1 MGNAWW
7 KTEPAF
13 LDSDCY
19 LHREPAI
26 YSVLSMPTTLAE
38 TPSLPVNPVTAY
50 LHGLQHSKTGL
61 PHGQLVCVS
70 ASPTVTTTEALL
82 RLAAS
87 VGPHIAIFQVHA
99 DIIDDWST
107 YTVHELTF
115 LAKKYNFLL
124 WEGGR
129 LLNFSPD
136 ILSSS
141 QAESRERRRENVDM
155 VRRIYTKGVVS
166 VASWAGLATT
176 WAPAVPAEQQ
186 DSDILI
192 PVLKGAARET
202 VAKISQ
208 TIRTEITA
216 EGTPHDE
223 QDSNDVGIVNHL
235 RPADIDINPSLEP
248 PVRRAST
255 ISLTRSITQHS
266 EPSTPP
272 SPRDTQQAA
281 ENVTESGIYA
291 DWPNAVSP
299 SPLLAR
305 GLVLCLPSATD
316 FPFSVAYRD
325 SCMAAARANR
335 DFVVGF
341 LCNEPWTL
349 VSQRSDVLGV
359 NRATSGG
366 DKRIDDA
373 PAQEEREES
382 FIIFSPLP
390 ADAGPQQAT
399 RDGNR
404 SSLLDWDRAC
414 SPNAM
419 ETIAESTALE
429 QPNGLSAQAEMLHAT
444 ISRAIESR
452 DAGREETSPAGHSL
466 LHIPIVTLGL

>member
-1 MGNAWW
+1 
-7 KTEPAF
+7 
-13 LDSDCY
+13 
-19 LHREPAI
+19 
-26 YSVLSMPTTLAE
+26 MPTTLAE
-38 TPSLPVNPVTAY
+38 ASSLPVNPVTAY
-50 LHGLQHSKTGL
+50 LRELQHSKTGL

-70 ASPTVTTTEALL
+70 ASPTVTTTDALL

-99 DIIDDWST
+99 DIIDDWSS
-107 YTVHELTF
+107 YTVHELTL
-115 LAKKYNFLL
+115 LAKKHNFLL

-129 LLNFSPD
+129 LLNFSSD
-136 ILSSS
+136 IPSTS
-141 QAESRERRRENVDM
+141 QAESRERRREDVDM
-155 VRRIYTKGVVS
+155 VRRMYTKGVVS
-166 VASWAGLATT
+166 VASWAGLATS
-176 WAPAVPAEQQ
+176 WASAVPAQQQ

-192 PVLKGAARET
+192 PVLKGAAREA
-202 VAKISQ
+202 VAKIAQ

-216 EGTPHDE
+216 EGTPNDE
-223 QDSNDVGIVNHL
+223 QDGDDAGVMYHL
-235 RPADIDINPSLEP
+235 RPADVDVNTNLEP

-266 EPSTPP
+266 EPSSPS
-272 SPRDTQQAA
+272 SPRDTLQPS
-281 ENVTESGIYA
+281 ENITENGIYA
-291 DWPNAVSP
+291 DWPNALSP

-325 SCMAAARANR
+325 SCLAAARANR

-349 VSQRSDVLGV
+349 VSQRSDVLDV

-366 DKRIDDA
+366 DKRDGDS

-382 FIIFSPLP
+382 FIIFSPLH
-390 ADAGPQQAT
+390 ADAGPQPST

-404 SSLLDWDRAC
+404 SSSVDWDRTR
-414 SPNAM
+414 SSSAM
-419 ETIAESTALE
+419 DTIDESSAST
-429 QPNGLSAQAEMLHAT
+429 QPNGLSAQAKVLHAT

-452 DAGREETSPAGHSL
+452 DSGRNMEPVREGTSPAGHGL

>member
-1 MGNAWW
+1 
-7 KTEPAF
+7 
-13 LDSDCY
+13 
-19 LHREPAI
+19 
-26 YSVLSMPTTLAE
+26 MPTTLAE
-38 TPSLPVNPVTAY
+38 ASSLPVNPVTAY
-50 LHGLQHSKTGL
+50 LRELQHSKTGL

-70 ASPTVTTTEALL
+70 ASPTVTTTDALL

-99 DIIDDWST
+99 DIIDDWSS
-107 YTVHELTF
+107 YTVHELTL
-115 LAKKYNFLL
+115 LAKKHNFLL

-129 LLNFSPD
+129 LLNFSSD
-136 ILSSS
+136 IPSTS
-141 QAESRERRRENVDM
+141 QAESRERRREDVDM
-155 VRRIYTKGVVS
+155 VRRMYTKGVVS
-166 VASWAGLATT
+166 VASWAGLATS
-176 WAPAVPAEQQ
+176 WASAVPAQQQ

-192 PVLKGAARET
+192 PLKGPLTTSRTVMMLALCTICAR
-202 VAKISQ
+202 
-208 TIRTEITA
+208 RTLTL
-216 EGTPHDE
+216 TPIW
-223 QDSNDVGIVNHL
+223 S
-235 RPADIDINPSLEP
+235 P

-266 EPSTPP
+266 EPSSPS
-272 SPRDTQQAA
+272 SPRDTLQPS
-281 ENVTESGIYA
+281 ENITENGIYA
-291 DWPNAVSP
+291 DWPNALSP

-325 SCMAAARANR
+325 SCLAAARANR

-349 VSQRSDVLGV
+349 VSQRSDVLDV

-366 DKRIDDA
+366 DKRDGDS

-382 FIIFSPLP
+382 FIIFSPLH
-390 ADAGPQQAT
+390 ADAGPQPST

-404 SSLLDWDRAC
+404 SSSVDWDRTR
-414 SPNAM
+414 SSSAM
-419 ETIAESTALE
+419 DTIDESSAST
-429 QPNGLSAQAEMLHAT
+429 QPNGLSAQAKVLHAT

-452 DAGREETSPAGHSL
+452 DSGRNMEPVREGTSPAGHGL